1 MSNNTFNTNTNTTP
15 TLNTNTNNTT
25 PSSLPLSTPTP
36 TNIIN
41 NTATSTKNLATNTIP
56 TANTFPKI
64 IKVPFKEHFHKFVNN
79 KVFSDVTFYVGKKQ
93 KPIYSHQSVL
103 LISSPFFR
111 SQFLND
117 QGIQKHPHVD
127 ITLKDVQPENFE
139 NLLHFLYTGVI
150 SLTKQNYKEIQ
161 SMAHLFGLTKL
172 SEHCSTY
179 SNNLSIKQLK
189 RSASLPFF
197 FNKLPRELYSVAVL
211 TADIGLQTSEHICE
225 CVMLN
230 GLIKRVS
237 TLQIGTF
244 FPYITTLLS
253 FHVILVYTD
262 QINFTDSKAIGDLLG
277 TYVTEGG
284 TVILLSSNALI
295 KNNELQLEGAIAS
308 DDFLPFSKNY
318 LLKDKLISID
328 PSFFLSNSKLLK
340 NIIFNQ
346 TTTTNNLPNQFQT
359 KRIFAK
365 NVVQN
370 SKILLKYDDDHILV
384 AERQFPNYP
393 RAGSVIVLN
402 SNTPSSFYQS
412 GNSGWNSQ
420 LNQLISNIIEYSLKV
435 L

>member
-1 MSNNTFNTNTNTTP
+1 MINNTF
-15 TLNTNTNNTT
+15 NTNTNNTT
-25 PSSLPLSTPTP
+25 PSSLPLSTPI
-36 TNIIN
+36 NIIN
-41 NTATSTKNLATNTIP
+41 ETTTFATALDTNTIP
-56 TANTFPKI
+56 TAYTNTNTNTTINTHPKI

-117 QGIQKHPHVD
+117 QGKQKHPHID
-127 ITLKDVQPENFE
+127 ITLKDVQPENLE
-139 NLLHFLYTGVI
+139 KLLHFLYTGVI

-172 SEHCSTY
+172 SEHCSTF

-197 FNKLPRELYSVAVL
+197 FNKLPREPYSVAVL
-211 TADIGLQTSEHICE
+211 TADTDLQTSEHICE
-225 CVMLN
+225 CAMLN
-230 GLIKRVS
+230 GMIKRVS

-244 FPYITTLLS
+244 FPYLTMLLS
-253 FHVILVYTD
+253 FHVIFVYID
-262 QINFTDSKAIGDLLG
+262 QINFTDSKAIGDLLT

-295 KNNELQLEGAIAS
+295 KNNELQLGGAIAS

-318 LLKDKLISID
+318 LLKDKLIKID
-328 PSFFLSNSKLLK
+328 PSFFLNSSKLLK
-340 NIIFNQ
+340 NIIFNR
-346 TTTTNNLPNQFQT
+346 TMTTNNAPNQFQT

-365 NVVQN
+365 NVAQN

-402 SNTPSSFYQS
+402 SNIPSSFYQS

-420 LNQLISNIIEYSLKV
+420 LNQLISNIIEYSIKL